1 MSKITLNSIPNYIPM
16 LKLFLSRYRELD
28 REKYWSRIH
37 LVPLLQA
44 EIDRDLYRRTLAAQ
58 AREQEVMSDVPGWK
72 VGEKVYHTQ
81 RYVKPTVVVIDE

>member
-1 MSKITLNSIPNYIPM
+1 M